1 MKKPEKML
9 VYGIPSFKLEKD
21 VVEAEI
27 DVIRQMGVDIKTG
40 VEVGKDITIDE
51 LKKQGYKAFYIAI
64 GCQGSR
70 KAGIDGEDADGVVSA
85 VDFFKRGWNSSRIST

>member
-1 MKKPEKML
+1 MKKPDKML

-51 LKKQGYKAFYIAI
+51 LKKQGYKASI
-64 GCQGSR
+64 
-70 KAGIDGEDADGVVSA
+70 
-85 VDFFKRGWNSSRIST
+85 

>member
-1 MKKPEKML
+1 ML

-27 DVIRQMGVDIKTG
+27 DVMRQMGVDIKTG

-51 LKKQGYKAFYIAI
+51 LKKHFI
-64 GCQGSR
+64 
-70 KAGIDGEDADGVVSA
+70 
-85 VDFFKRGWNSSRIST
+85 